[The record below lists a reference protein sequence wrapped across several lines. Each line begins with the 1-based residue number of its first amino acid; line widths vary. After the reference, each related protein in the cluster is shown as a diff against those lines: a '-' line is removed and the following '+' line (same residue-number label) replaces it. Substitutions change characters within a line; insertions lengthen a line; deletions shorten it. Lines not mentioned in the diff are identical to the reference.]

1 MPMVIALVIGL
12 GLPLL
17 VGLLLLSKSFTPQP
31 PKSSDSPPSW
41 L

>member
-1 MPMVIALVIGL
+1 MPMVIALVTGL

-17 VGLLLLSKSFTPQP
+17 VGLLLLPKSLD
-31 PKSSDSPPSW
+31 SSDSPPSW

>member
-1 MPMVIALVIGL
+1 MVIALVIGL

-17 VGLLLLSKSFTPQP
+17 VGLLLLSKSFALP
-31 PKSSDSPPSW
+31 PKSSDSPPGW